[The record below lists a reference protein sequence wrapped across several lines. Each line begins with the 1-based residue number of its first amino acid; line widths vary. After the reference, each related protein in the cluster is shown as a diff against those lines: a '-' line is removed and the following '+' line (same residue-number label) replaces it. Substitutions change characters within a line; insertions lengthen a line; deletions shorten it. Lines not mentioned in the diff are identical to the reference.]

1 MVFSSALSTL
11 SKQAENW
18 EESKTTAHLKIY
30 HKGPDRKQQTKEEEQ
45 PVLGPHYSQEIQ
57 NKKSKT
63 DFHLKLNTVKRD
75 K

>member
-18 EESKTTAHLKIY
+18 EEPKTTAHLKIY
-30 HKGPDRKQQTKEEEQ
+30 QQTKGEEQ